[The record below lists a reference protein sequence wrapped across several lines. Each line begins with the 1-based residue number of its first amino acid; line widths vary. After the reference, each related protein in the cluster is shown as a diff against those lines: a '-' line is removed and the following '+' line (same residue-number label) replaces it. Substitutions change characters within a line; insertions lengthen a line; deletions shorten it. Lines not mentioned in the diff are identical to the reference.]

1 MRRYRL
7 YKNAETA
14 VYELILRV
22 EDIWLK
28 LEIQLEF
35 LHSIWSTIDG
45 RFQSHQDQVL
55 QVLQNKLLTATAS
68 FEKVIRTEAEVKEDG
83 RKSTVKKAKFAV
95 LMRDHLVST
104 VEDLERWHSTFDP
117 SWYLITRI
125 GNISIDRQLDSKPS
139 AETQSLANLKG
150 LREAV
155 SNASQANGQGIS
167 VFLPENIILPGRAPI
182 PHSSSFSAQ
191 TLHSP
196 DMVLVDRVYCAVEG
210 PSRMVKDVRH
220 LAKVLS
226 HVDPFTFGLLTC
238 QGVIKIE
245 EAESTITSFDFVFRV
260 PNDFQRPRSLR
271 DIFLEARSDKPLNE
285 RFSLAAL
292 LAKSVFFI
300 HTSGFVHKNI
310 RPETVIIFKCGNLQH
325 EKPILVGFERTRH
338 ETASTSRFGDDV
350 WERNLYRAPE
360 RQGILPEE
368 DFVMQHDIYSLGV
381 VLLEIGLNIS
391 FIQPGDVGKQGGIV
405 GTRKSHPVPH
415 AQLEALDI
423 LQVTNVRKKAS
434 WIKRRLVT
442 IAKAKL
448 PSAMGPKYTQVVVS
462 CLTCL
467 DKDNDGFGDD
477 REFFDED
484 GVLVGVRF
492 IEAVRAGIV
501 DAA

>member
-1 MRRYRL
+1 MKRYQS

-14 VYELILRV
+14 VYELILRA
-22 EDIWLK
+22 EDRWLK

-35 LHSIWSTIDG
+35 LHSIWSTIDE

-55 QVLQNKLLTATAS
+55 QVLQNKLLAATAS
-68 FEKVIRTEAEVKEDG
+68 FEKVLRTEAKFKDDG
-83 RKSTVKKAKFAV
+83 RRSTVKKAKFAV

-125 GNISIDRQLDSKPS
+125 GNISIDRQLDGKPS
-139 AETQSLANLKG
+139 GETQSLANLKG

-155 SNASQANGQGIS
+155 ANASQANGQGIS

-182 PHSSSFSAQ
+182 PHSSSFSGQ
-191 TLHSP
+191 TRHSP
-196 DMVLVDRVYCAVEG
+196 DMVLVDRMYCAVEG

-245 EAESTITSFDFVFRV
+245 DAESTITGFDFVFRV
-260 PNDFQRPRSLR
+260 PTDFQHPRSLR
-271 DIFLEARSDKPLNE
+271 DIFLEAGTDKPLDE

-292 LAKSVFFI
+292 LARSIFFI

-310 RPETVIIFKCGNLQH
+310 RPETVIIFKCGTIQQ
-325 EKPILVGFERTRH
+325 EKPILVGFERSRH
-338 ETASTSRFGDDV
+338 ETTSTSRFGDDV

-360 RQGILPEE
+360 RQGIVPEE
-368 DFVMQHDIYSLGV
+368 DFIMQHDIYSLGV

-391 FIQPGDVGKQGGIV
+391 FIQPGNVGQHGGIV
-405 GTRKSHPVPH
+405 GARKGHPVPH
-415 AQLEALDI
+415 AQLEASDI
-423 LQVTNVRKKAS
+423 LELTNVRKKAN

-442 IAKAKL
+442 VAEAKL

-467 DKDNDGFGDD
+467 DKDNNGFGDD

-484 GVLVGVRF
+484 GILVGVRF
-492 IEAVRAGIV
+492 IEAVRGRLLN
-501 DAA
+501 AA